1 MSIENN
7 TFSVAT
13 VATPI
18 IAKRKVWEAGT
29 YAASNADLYAILGDC
44 LDLFNTLKADSAKA
58 KGLGEYLTT
67 NGYTVKSSTSLELRI
82 VRLIFLEPGM
92 ETKLANRMFTYAR
105 AVKVAADAGIT
116 GANMPA
122 FIAEH
127 NGIDEIRRGS
137 SSDQNAAETAK
148 NHQEYADNVFST
160 TTASTIADNIQLP
173 DELQPADG
181 CDYSI
186 ALIRKNSDGTGSIVF
201 GLNTGSI
208 VNAALRVAGKT
219 LQERKAQ
226 AAVSQANRDAAAQRQ
241 ANLAAFQSSMPASTA
256 AEAEPAEAAP
266 ANA

>member
-1 MSIENN
+1 MVSDSN

-44 LDLFNTLKADSAKA
+44 LDLFNTLKSDSAKA
-58 KGLGEYLTT
+58 KGLGEYLTA
-67 NGYTVKSSTSLELRI
+67 NNYTVKSSTSLELRI

-105 AVKVAADAGIT
+105 AVKAAADAGIT

-160 TTASTIADNIQLP
+160 KTASTIADN
-173 DELQPADG
+173 
-181 CDYSI
+181 
-186 ALIRKNSDGTGSIVF
+186 
-201 GLNTGSI
+201 
-208 VNAALRVAGKT
+208 
-219 LQERKAQ
+219 
-226 AAVSQANRDAAAQRQ
+226 
-241 ANLAAFQSSMPASTA
+241 
-256 AEAEPAEAAP
+256 
-266 ANA
+266 